1 MAQQPPT
8 QPPVAQAQEEQV
20 IIVRGSEEHK
30 DYLKHQFGRIKD
42 TVNSFETRIA
52 VAGRALLLVYVV
64 YITVKAATASALPRD
79 MAPWLTS
86 GLLILDIVMQ
96 ALQVL
101 GLEGSVPGLTHLAGE
116 LEDKGKTKEART
128 VRLASNT
135 AQWLLA
141 FTAIDIVLESNH
153 NWGGYDITGLAA
165 GYTNCLFIVRV
176 IVIGLYL
183 VAMARLEHKGPKV
196 VSAHE
201 ATRMEQ
207 EQVRMDNAM
216 VQESIQQAL
225 NSWTQ
230 SRAQQQEAH
239 NDETLRRW
247 MAQQSQQLAEQFA
260 SLKQSVQAPEV
271 NVNDLTASVFASL
284 SGHFNTQIE
293 ALRRENEATRRQD
306 EAQTKRLIEA
316 QLGARREASTRSN
329 EAPRHNADAPAHP
342 RHEAA
347 RPPAILPLP
356 VNGDRAAQKARALAL
371 VDGGLSTYKAAEQ
384 TGIPSGT
391 IQRWLKERKEE
402 AERKAASRQEA
413 AANGLNGEAREA

>member
-1 MAQQPPT
+1 MAQQPPI

-30 DYLKHQFGRIKD
+30 DYLKHQFGHIKD

-64 YITVKAATASALPRD
+64 YITVKAAVSSSLPHD
-79 MAPWLTS
+79 MAPWLTAA
-86 GLLILDIVMQ
+86 LLLLDIVMQ

-153 NWGGYDITGLAA
+153 NWGGMDISGFAA

-183 VAMARLEHKGPKV
+183 VAMARMEHQGPKV
-196 VSAHE
+196 VSARE
-201 ATRMEQ
+201 AARMEQ
-207 EQVRMDNAM
+207 EQVRMDNATI
-216 VQESIQQAL
+216 QDSIQKAL
-225 NSWTQ
+225 SAWTQ
-230 SRAQQQEAH
+230 SRTQQQEAH
-239 NDETLRRW
+239 NDETLNRW
-247 MAQQSQQLAEQFA
+247 MAKQSQQLAEEFA
-260 SLKQSVQAPEV
+260 SLKQSSQAPAV
-271 NVNDLTASVFASL
+271 NVDNLTASVFASL
-284 SGHFNTQIE
+284 RGHFDHQIE
-293 ALRRENEATRRQD
+293 AVKQQSEAETRRQ
-306 EAQTKRLIEA
+306 IEA
-316 QLGARREASTRSN
+316 SKRDIEAKLSAQREAPHRSN
-329 EAPRHNADAPAHP
+329 EAPRRNADAPTDP

-347 RPPAILPLP
+347 RPPAAPGLLRLP
-356 VNGDRAAQKARALAL
+356 VNMDRAAQKAEALRL
-371 VDGGLSTYKAAEQ
+371 VDSGISTYKAAEQ

-391 IQRWLKERKEE
+391 IQRWLSERAKAE
-402 AERKAASRQEA
+402 AERKAKEA
-413 AANGLNGEAREA
+413 